1 MARVFLVGFWDTVS
15 NLILR
20 NRVLIITLLILA
32 TAFFVNHWQYIKF
45 SNTEA
50 NLLPD
55 KHEVNL
61 EYLDFTDKFGEE
73 GNLIVIGV
81 KDSLLFTPTNFNA
94 WNNLS
99 KVLKDTSYVESVIA
113 IGDLQKLKADK
124 KNRRFYV
131 EPFIKDTIKSDLEL
145 ISIKKDLFEKN
156 PFYEGFLFNTKTG
169 SVRTAIHLKKSI
181 VNEIGRET
189 YINSI
194 LIPKVEEFETKYG
207 LDIKISGMPYVRT
220 KNAENIKSEI
230 STFVILALIITS
242 IIFFLFFRSFRATFI
257 SMFVVMIGVV
267 WTVGILGLF
276 INTYPGNFEISVLTG
291 LIPPLIIV
299 IGIPNCIFLIN
310 KYQHEV
316 NIHGNKAKSL
326 RRVITKIGNATLMTN
341 ITTASGFAT
350 FIITDSKL
358 LTEFGIIASLSIIAI
373 FVLCILIIPIIYS
386 FLPIP
391 EEKHLEHLNKT
402 WINSLGDWI
411 EKTVRE
417 SKISIYI
424 VSIILLVTSIIGI
437 YQIKIS
443 GSIID
448 DMPQKADWFD
458 DIMFYEKEFNGIMP
472 LEVLIDFKRKK
483 RIQNLKYLRK
493 MDTIE
498 NEIKKIP
505 ELSKPVSIV
514 SLSKYISQAFYN
526 GNRKYYQV
534 PSDQIKT
541 FIATFAQTTVANS
554 DVDLI
559 KNYADSTGRYTRI
572 TAFMKDMETERMEE
586 IEKQIRDK
594 IEEQMPSKLVDF
606 GSYTKNPSKIW
617 LYIQKLKSI
626 IQVSILQQKP
636 LLYDSSQDDF
646 KKTVNEGDKVY
657 NITDNTSAKVISIK
671 DNSTLVLSKNIMYEG
686 AEYEIK
692 SEAYVITGKAYLF
705 QKGTKYLVK
714 NLIISLSLAIFLIA
728 LLMAYMFRSVKMIF
742 ISLVPN
748 ILPLVVT
755 AGLMGYLGVPIKPS
769 TILIFSIA
777 FGIAVDDT
785 IHFLA
790 KYRQELI
797 TNNWEVHKSVYNAL
811 RETGVSMFYT
821 SIVLFFG
828 FSVFTVSD
836 FGGTVALGALVSA
849 TLLFA
854 MLSNLLL
861 LPSMLLSLE
870 GSIANEKVL
879 KEPLIKIIEDDEA
892 VN

>member
-1 MARVFLVGFWDTVS
+1 MARVFMVGFWDSVS

-20 NRVLIITLLILA
+20 NRILIIALLVLA
-32 TAFFVNHWQYIKF
+32 TSFFISQWQYIKF

-55 KHEVNL
+55 NHEVNL

-81 KDSLLFTPTNFNA
+81 KDSLLFTTENFNA

-99 KVLKDTSYVESVIA
+99 KVLKDTNYVESVIA
-113 IGDLQKLKADK
+113 IGDLQKLKKDK
-124 KNRRFYV
+124 KKQQFYL
-131 EPFIKDTIKSDLEL
+131 EPFIKDTVKSDLEL
-145 ISIKKDLFEKN
+145 ISIKKELFEKY
-156 PFYEGFLFNTKTG
+156 PFYDEFLFNTKTK
-169 SVRTAIHLKKSI
+169 SVRSAIHLKKSI
-181 VNEIGRET
+181 VNEPGREI
-189 YINSI
+189 YINSV
-194 LIPKVEEFETKYG
+194 LIPKVEAFETKYN

-242 IIFFLFFRSFRATFI
+242 IIFFLFFRSYRATLI
-257 SMFVVMIGVV
+257 SLCVVMIGVV

-276 INTYPGNFEISVLTG
+276 IINTPPGDFEISVLTG

-316 NIHGNKAKSL
+316 NKHGNKAKSL
-326 RRVITKIGNATLMTN
+326 QKVITKIGNATLMTN
-341 ITTASGFAT
+341 VTTASGFAT
-350 FIITDSKL
+350 FIITNSKL
-358 LTEFGIIASLSIIAI
+358 LKEFGIVASLSILAI
-373 FVLCILIIPIIYS
+373 FILCILIIPIIYS

-391 EEKHLEHLNKT
+391 EEKHLEHLNRT

-411 EKTVRE
+411 EKTVKK
-417 SKISIYI
+417 SKINIYI
-424 VSIILLVTSIIGI
+424 ISILLLVTSIIVI
-437 YQIKIS
+437 YQIRIS

-472 LEVLIDFKRKK
+472 LEILINTKRKK
-483 RIQNLKYLRK
+483 GVTKLS
-493 MDTIE
+493 T
-498 NEIKKIP
+498 IKKMSKIEDVILEIP
-505 ELSKPVSIV
+505 ELSKPISMV
-514 SLSKYISQAFYN
+514 SLVKYSKQAYYN
-526 GNRKYYQV
+526 GNPKYYQV
-534 PSDQIKT
+534 PTSQENSFILSYAKNSTSD
-541 FIATFAQTTVANS
+541 S

-559 KNYADSTGRYTRI
+559 KNYVDSTGQYTRI
-572 TAFMKDMETERMEE
+572 TAFMKDMEIEKMEE
-586 IEKQIRDK
+586 IEK
-594 IEEQMPSKLVDF
+594 KLN
-606 GSYTKNPSKIW
+606 YEISKIMPADNFE
-617 LYIQKLKSI
+617 
-626 IQVSILQQKP
+626 VS
-636 LLYDSSQDDF
+636 
-646 KKTVNEGDKVY
+646 
-657 NITDNTSAKVISIK
+657 
-671 DNSTLVLSKNIMYEG
+671 
-686 AEYEIK
+686 
-692 SEAYVITGKAYLF
+692 ITGKAYLF

-714 NLIISLSLAIFLIA
+714 NLILSLSLAIFLIA
-728 LLMAYMFRSVKMIF
+728 LLMAYMFRSLKMIF
-742 ISLVPN
+742 ISLIPN
-748 ILPLVVT
+748 LLPLIVT
-755 AGLMGYLGVPIKPS
+755 AGLMGYLGVAIKPS

-797 TNNWEVHKSVYNAL
+797 TNNWEVKKSVYNAL

-828 FSVFTVSD
+828 FSVFTVSN

-879 KEPLIKIIEDDEA
+879 KEPLIKIIEDEDV